1 LNILLL
7 DDDHSV
13 TELLKHYKSMEQDWN
28 FFHIESLKD
37 TTYTYY
43 DIDIVIVDYLKD
55 KYKKILDTIV
65 TINSEIQTIIISDVL
80 ESSCTNGCEYCDN
93 NYKRKRLLKPI
104 DPMQLYDLIKNFH
117 FNRCEY
123 YKSFENITEIIPN
136 ILKRFLYLEY
146 DKTSNLVVSKQQ
158 NQTNRYT
165 YEVVSFINILEKNNV
180 QYSMLDEYTI
190 KLY

>member
-1 LNILLL
+1 MNILLL
-7 DDDHSV
+7 DDDYSV
-13 TELLKHYKSMEQDWN
+13 TELLKHYISMEEDWN
-28 FFHIESLKD
+28 FLHIESLKD

-55 KYKKILDTIV
+55 KYKKMLDTIV
-65 TINSEIQTIIISDVL
+65 TINSEIQTIIISDIL
-80 ESSCTNGCEYCDN
+80 ESSCTKGCEYCDN

-104 DPMQLYDLIKNFH
+104 EPMQLYDLIKNFN

-190 KLY
+190 KLN